1 MSRLLQ
7 ILRKFPR
14 TKFRFASGDALQKNV
29 FKKAFMTK
37 LKSPNLGVFRIPSSK
52 LPRYL
57 PLHQIPHL
65 AFALSIL
72 TWLGFT
78 KEDEEKESELIMTL
92 KRAVLCTQ
100 REEFDKAESMLHL
113 ALRIAQQQQNHQGI
127 LYCYDLMAN
136 LAFNTYNLDK
146 AEKLFVSVLQMLLGD
161 GVAQDDLKVIH
172 ISLKLARICQ
182 LQANIERADLGYNW
196 CLEQIGHHS
205 KDSEEARLLYGVIND
220 WYSQYLLDV
229 NNLPKALIHLNEAYK
244 VCTEIEGN
252 NEKSMLLLND
262 LGITSFRAEDYDNA
276 EKFLK
281 EAITI
286 GESLED
292 KSHLGVVHANLGL
305 ILLQKGVI
313 KEAERFC
320 TEGRKLGKTYENTES
335 VEQSN
340 YCLDQIKLN
349 LAG

>member
-113 ALRIAQQQQNHQGI
+113 ALR
-127 LYCYDLMAN
+127 
-136 LAFNTYNLDK
+136 
-146 AEKLFVSVLQMLLGD
+146 
-161 GVAQDDLKVIH
+161 
-172 ISLKLARICQ
+172 
-182 LQANIERADLGYNW
+182 
-196 CLEQIGHHS
+196 
-205 KDSEEARLLYGVIND
+205 
-220 WYSQYLLDV
+220 
-229 NNLPKALIHLNEAYK
+229 
-244 VCTEIEGN
+244 
-252 NEKSMLLLND
+252 
-262 LGITSFRAEDYDNA
+262 
-276 EKFLK
+276 
-281 EAITI
+281 
-286 GESLED
+286 
-292 KSHLGVVHANLGL
+292 
-305 ILLQKGVI
+305 
-313 KEAERFC
+313 
-320 TEGRKLGKTYENTES
+320 
-335 VEQSN
+335 
-340 YCLDQIKLN
+340 
-349 LAG
+349 